1 MRKIY
6 LTICMIMGL
15 GAFAIAQPYN
25 VTFQVDMSL
34 TTPADTVSVAGD
46 FQGAAVGQSWNDWS
60 PGETVMTDGNMDGI
74 YEITV
79 QLPADT
85 FQYKFVNGAS
95 WGNEEGVPGA
105 CAVSNNR
112 EVIITGDVTLP
123 PVCFSSCDPCPTSV
137 DTVSV
142 TLMVDMRNETIADT
156 ITVAGSFQS
165 AVVGQSWGNWTP
177 GLTILT
183 DPDNDSIYTVTLDIV
198 EGTYEY
204 KYLNG
209 TAWGTDEGV
218 PTSCATNNNR
228 ELIVAGPGPITVP
241 VNCFAGC
248 GACVP
253 PLPPI
258 NVTFRVD
265 MNNEIVNSG
274 GVFVSGNFMTP
285 AWVKDS
291 LEMTDVTSSGVYEFT
306 AAIVP
311 NEYQFKYYNGPDGDD
326 DGETHNFEADSCGAP
341 SGVGGWNRVL
351 DITGRL
357 TDTILPIYVYNSCN
371 TTLAAAEDEFTYDF
385 NVYPNPFT
393 NTTTLDIVRS
403 DRKAY
408 NLRIVSITGQVVFEQ
423 KNLRTNR
430 VEIDRNGMESGMYF
444 IQLENESG
452 LKATRKVVVQ

>member
-1 MRKIY
+1 
-6 LTICMIMGL
+6 MIMGL

-25 VTFQVDMSL
+25 VTFQVDMN
-34 TTPADTVSVAGD
+34 TMTAADTISVAGS
-46 FQGAAVGQSWNDWS
+46 FQGAAVGQTWTDWT
-60 PGETVMTDGNMDGI
+60 PGETMMTDANTDGI
-74 YEITV
+74 YEVTV

-85 FQYKFVNGAS
+85 FGYKFINGTM
-95 WGNEEGVPGA
+95 WGMDEGVPGA
-105 CAVSNNR
+105 CAFGGNR
-112 EVIITGDVTLP
+112 QVIVTGDVILP
-123 PVCFSSCDPCPTSV
+123 PVCFASCDPCPTTV

-165 AVVGQSWGNWTP
+165 AVVGQTWTNWTP

-209 TAWGTDEGV
+209 TAWGTDEGI
-218 PTSCATNNNR
+218 PTACATNNNR

-241 VNCFAGC
+241 VNCYAGC
-248 GACVP
+248 GACIP
-253 PLPPI
+253 PLPAI

-274 GVFVSGNFMTP
+274 GVFVSGNFMVP

-291 LEMTDVTSSGVYEFT
+291 LEMTVGTSAGVYEFT
-306 AAIVP
+306 TSIVP
-311 NEYQFKYYNGPDGDD
+311 NEYQYKYFNGPGGDD
-326 DGETHNFEADSCGAP
+326 DGETFDFETGGCGAP

-351 DITGRL
+351 NINGRL
-357 TDTILPIYVYNSCN
+357 TDTILPIYVYNTCN
-371 TTLAAAEDEFTYDF
+371 TTLAAVGNEFTYDF

-393 NTTTLDIVRS
+393 NNTTVDIVRA
-403 DRKAY
+403 DRKSY
-408 NLRIVSITGQVVFEQ
+408 NLRIVNITGQVVFEQ

-430 VEIDRNGMESGMYF
+430 VEISRNGLESGMYF

-452 LKATRKVVVQ
+452 AKATRKVVVQ